1 MNNDSTRQW
10 AVLAVVGAL
19 YAAVLWPAS
28 PAGSADRVDP
38 LSPPL
43 RSIELALR
51 DARPAEA
58 LQLAAA
64 AAQQYP
70 RDPFLKY
77 LEATALQQLSRWEDE
92 AKAWEAYIDLSDT
105 PGAACPAVAVAH
117 EQRGDD
123 RRALEWWRR
132 CVAIEPEE
140 PERLVDLADALAR
153 RGLTREARDRYD
165 QARVLDPG
173 NPGLTHAIAGLGAD
187 EP

>member
-1 MNNDSTRQW
+1 MSSDSTRRW
-10 AVLAVVGAL
+10 SVLAVVATL

-28 PAGSADRVDP
+28 PAGSADRIDP

-64 AAQQYP
+64 AARQHP

-77 LEATALQQLSRWEDE
+77 LEATALQHLSRWEDE
-92 AKAWEAYIDLSDT
+92 AKAWDAYVALSDT
-105 PGAACPAVAVAH
+105 PVAACPAVAVAH
-117 EQRGDD
+117 ERRGDD
-123 RRALEWWRR
+123 GRALEWWRR
-132 CVAIEPEE
+132 CAAFEPDE
-140 PERLVDLADALAR
+140 PERLVDLAGALAR
-153 RGLTREARDRYD
+153 RGATREARERYD
-165 QARVLDPG
+165 QARALDPG
-173 NPGLTHAIAGLGAD
+173 NPALADAIAALGAA

>member
-1 MNNDSTRQW
+1 MNSESMRQW
-10 AVLAVVGAL
+10 GVLAVVAAL
-19 YAAVLWPAS
+19 YAAVLWPSS

-64 AAQQYP
+64 ASQQYP

-92 AKAWEAYIDLSDT
+92 ARAWEAYVAVSDT

-117 EQRGDD
+117 ERQGDD
-123 RRALEWWRR
+123 GLALEWWRR
-132 CVAIEPEE
+132 CAAFEPDE
-140 PERLVDLADALAR
+140 PERLVDLAEALAR
-153 RGLTREARDRYD
+153 HGLMRDARERYA
-165 QARVLDPG
+165 QARALDPG
-173 NPGLTHAIAGLGAD
+173 NPGLERAFAALGA
-187 EP
+187 EER